1 MLKLNL
7 IDIDT
12 FKLIAFLI
20 LDSGSVSTSCPI
32 YDEAHAA
39 VVSSIAVAILTS
51 LLFFTVG
58 FLSGYFTLRFRYKRT
73 SSTIATFEQPDGQPD
88 QGHTQDQP
96 LYEAIP
102 GVENQNIELE
112 ENAAY
117 SATSA
122 VHSNDQ
128 QELEMGENVAYISVQ
143 QGDDED

>member
-1 MLKLNL
+1 MLIL
-7 IDIDT
+7 
-12 FKLIAFLI
+12 LI
-20 LDSGSVSTSCPI
+20 LDPGSVSISCPI
-32 YDEAHAA
+32 CDETSAA
-39 VVSSIAVAILTS
+39 VVSSIVVAILTS

-58 FLSGYFTLRFRYKRT
+58 FLSGYFTLRFRYKHT
-73 SSTIATFEQPDGQPD
+73 SSTIAATYEQPDGQPD

-117 SATSA
+117 SATNA
-122 VHSNDQ
+122 VRSNDH